1 MTKERKLPRK
11 VYVVTE
17 GEYSSYSIL
26 AVFSS
31 RKLAHEY
38 VEKVQKHRYDT
49 VRIEEYE
56 LDKPPERWLGTVIEM
71 DREGNVVW
79 HTITVLDEDDQLGF
93 LGYSRQGTLTWLVE
107 GADLKRATKIVSEK
121 LAAIV
126 QAGVWGD
133 NQKTIELSKGE
144 VTNNE

>member
-1 MTKERKLPRK
+1 
-11 VYVVTE
+11 VTE
-17 GEYSSYSIL
+17 GKYSDYHIL

-31 RKLAHEY
+31 RKLAREY

-56 LDKPPERWLGTVIEM
+56 LDRPPERWLGTVIEM

-93 LGYSRQGTLTWLVE
+93 LGYSRQGTLIWLVE

-126 QAGVWGD
+126 QAGAWGD
-133 NQKTIELSKGE
+133 DQKTIELFEGGASSDE
-144 VTNNE
+144 